1 MFQGRL
7 RSVHALQEDAGAG
20 LPDTHGDSGE
30 ETYNTSADS
39 WMFYNRMLTTWSL
52 EAFYRNH
59 PKLQIH
65 FVVRKKDYSDKFSFN
80 LNLIYLSSEIK
91 WELMIAL

>member
-30 ETYNTSADS
+30 ET
-39 WMFYNRMLTTWSL
+39 WRHTT
-52 EAFYRNH
+52 H
-59 PKLQIH
+59 QQIH
-65 FVVRKKDYSDKFSFN
+65 ECF
-80 LNLIYLSSEIK
+80 ITGC
-91 WELMIAL
+91 